1 MNILKKYSSFLVR
14 QFSKITSLP
23 SEVSQLNGLQRL
35 WLLITILATP
45 LILFL
50 VYAEI
55 YMPINQYLNDGV
67 TSEYGSYVT
76 QFEADDLLSLIFV
89 LPTLLSPAILYWF
102 FDYLIQV
109 YKWLLGNTSVS
120 FSIKR
125 EYLINT
131 LLIIAIIAILALL
144 IVLVF

>member
-1 MNILKKYSSFLVR
+1 MNLLKKYSSFLVR

-35 WLLITILATP
+35 WLLITILGTP
-45 LILFL
+45 LILL
-50 VYAEI
+50 AVYSQI
-55 YMPINQYLNDGV
+55 MHPIDEYLNDGV
-67 TSEYGSYVT
+67 IQPFRRHPTK
-76 QFEADDLLSLIFV
+76 FEADDLFILVNV

-102 FDYLIQV
+102 FDYLIQLF
-109 YKWLLGNTSVS
+109 KWLLGDTSIS

-131 LLIIAIIAILALL
+131 LLILAIIAILVLL

>member
-1 MNILKKYSSFLVR
+1 MNLLKKYSSFLVR
-14 QFSKITSLP
+14 QFSKITSMP
-23 SEVSQLNGLQRL
+23 SEVNQLNGLQRL

-67 TSEYGSYVT
+67 KSEYGSYVT
-76 QFEADDLLSLIFV
+76 KFEAEDLFSLIFV

-102 FDYLIQV
+102 CDYLIQV
-109 YKWLLGNTSVS
+109 FQWLLGDTSIS

-131 LLIIAIIAILALL
+131 LLILAIIAILVLL

>member
-1 MNILKKYSSFLVR
+1 MNLLKKYSSFLVR

-23 SEVSQLNGLQRL
+23 SEVNQLNGLQRL
-35 WLLITILATP
+35 WLLVTILGTP
-45 LILFL
+45 LILL
-50 VYAEI
+50 AVYQQI
-55 YMPINQYLNDGV
+55 WYPIDQFLNDGV
-67 TSEYGSYVT
+67 IQPYRSYPT
-76 QFEADDLLSLIFV
+76 KFEADDLGYLVYV

-102 FDYLIQV
+102 FDYLIQLF
-109 YKWLLGNTSVS
+109 KWLLGETSVS

-131 LLIIAIIAILALL
+131 LLIVAIIAIIVLL